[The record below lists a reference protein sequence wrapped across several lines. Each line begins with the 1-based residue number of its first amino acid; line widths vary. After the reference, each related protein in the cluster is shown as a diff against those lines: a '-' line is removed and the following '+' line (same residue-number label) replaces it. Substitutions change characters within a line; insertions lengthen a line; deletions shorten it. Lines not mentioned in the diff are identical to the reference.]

1 LYPGFTLLANAFG
14 RDEAERTELRHIIWM
29 VVYSLGLSFLEQRA
43 LFGMPRAT
51 KTCST
56 TPNGGGRGRAPAAP
70 TYDQKRFS
78 SRRTTSQSSQPG
90 ASKSASDFFVPTV
103 TSFARGAPP
112 RGGPRFFA
120 PRNPRMRRIDRIL
133 RPRAAVC
140 LLLPAAVTLNWG
152 CTGRLSGNGPSG
164 LEPTPNVAPAG
175 SGAGGGAS
183 MGPSVIDQEQA
194 KQNPDLYAI
203 ASGYFPNTA
212 ALDAKKRVSRL
223 TRSQLDN
230 TTRALLPQHYSTSAV
245 ASVPADPLQ
254 TNYEY
259 AENLGFNA
267 ANFTPYITWVTQI
280 ANSVRSNPADVISCA
295 GNSPSCLS
303 EQARQFVKQAFR
315 GAVSE
320 AQLAHFDDFFNTSVN
335 AIGIAAATADLVD
348 VTLTSPSYVFRDEVQ
363 SNGSGVLAPAQLLQ
377 NISYTL
383 ADSPPEAVGLSS
395 LAPAAAVQTT
405 SDMQRTVDQ
414 VLATAEARAKLL
426 KFFVSWLEVKEPEEF
441 TIASSAF
448 PEFTPEVAAAVVTE
462 TKQFL
467 QHQLS
472 SAAPKLKDLTEST
485 QSFVQDSMS
494 FIYGLKSPS
503 ASAPVDLDPSQRL
516 GVFTLPGVLA
526 SHSGPTTTR
535 LVKRGVFFTRKVMC
549 LKLGNPPAGT
559 DTSLPMTMGASE
571 RQRVEGV
578 TNKAPCSGCHTYINP
593 FGFMLENYDAI
604 GRWRTTDQ
612 GIPIDPNISVGFLGT
627 GQFSASSPIEALKG
641 FTRSTLFQQCFAR
654 QLFRFY
660 LGRDETSD
668 DDPLLRQM
676 FFDFANQ
683 DQQDILGMLRTLAGS
698 GALSRRLEA
707 P

>member
-1 LYPGFTLLANAFG
+1 
-14 RDEAERTELRHIIWM
+14 
-29 VVYSLGLSFLEQRA
+29 
-43 LFGMPRAT
+43 
-51 KTCST
+51 
-56 TPNGGGRGRAPAAP
+56 
-70 TYDQKRFS
+70 
-78 SRRTTSQSSQPG
+78 
-90 ASKSASDFFVPTV
+90 
-103 TSFARGAPP
+103 
-112 RGGPRFFA
+112 
-120 PRNPRMRRIDRIL
+120 MRRIDRIL
-133 RPRAAVC
+133 RPSAALC
-140 LLLPAAVTLNWG
+140 LLLPAALAFNGG
-152 CTGRLSGNGPSG
+152 CTARLSGNGPSG
-164 LEPTPNVAPAG
+164 LEPKPDVAHAG
-175 SGAGGGAS
+175 GGAGGGAS
-183 MGPSVIDQEQA
+183 SGPSVIDQEQA
-194 KQNPDLYAI
+194 QKNPDLYTI

-212 ALDAKKRVSRL
+212 TADAKKRVSRL

-230 TTRALLPQHYSTSAV
+230 TTRALLPKHYSTSAV

-267 ANFTPYITWVTQI
+267 ANFTPYTSWVTQI
-280 ANSVRSNPADVISCA
+280 ASSVRSNPADVISCA

-303 EQARQFVKQAFR
+303 EQARPFVKKAFR
-315 GAVSE
+315 GAVSD
-320 AQLAHFDDFFNTSVN
+320 ATLAHFDEFFQASVGQV
-335 AIGIAAATADLVD
+335 GIAAATADLVD

-363 SNGSGVLAPAQLLQ
+363 TNGAGVLAAAQLLQ

-395 LAPAAAVQTT
+395 LAPGAAVQTA
-405 SDMQRTVDQ
+405 SDVQRTVDH
-414 VLATAEARAKLL
+414 VLSTAEARAKLL
-426 KFFVSWLEVKEPEEF
+426 KFFVSWLEVKEPDEF
-441 TIASSAF
+441 TIATSAF
-448 PEFTPEVAAAVVTE
+448 PEFTPEVAGAVVTE

-467 QHQLS
+467 QHQLG

-485 QSFVQDSMS
+485 QSFVQDSMA
-494 FIYGLKSPS
+494 FIYGLKGANGS

-559 DTSLPMTMGASE
+559 DTTLPMTMGASE

-578 TNKAPCSGCHTYINP
+578 TNKAPCSGCHTFINP

-612 GIPIDPNISVGFLGT
+612 GIPIDPSISVGFLGT
-627 GQFSASSPIEALKG
+627 SQFSAGSPVEALKG

-660 LGRDETSD
+660 LGRDETSE

-698 GALSRRLEA
+698 SALSRRLEA